1 MFFARLCKTLVSA
14 VLDFGIYIAS
24 LGYRGAMLL
33 LEGMQRRATKMRDQ
47 PYDEHLKELKLSA
60 LV

>member
-1 MFFARLCKTLVSA
+1 

-47 PYDEHLKELKLSA
+47 PYDEHLKELKLST